1 MKLKLIYTGN
11 PAETRIVNAETGE
24 EIQNVVRVDV
34 AVDAMRAEA
43 LIEVTDLELDLDNV
57 EAVYA
62 TNQDEEIS

>member
-62 TNQDEEIS
+62 TNQDDEIS